1 MVRHV
6 VVLGVIGVMGA
17 ACGDSTGTD
26 DQVQNQNFVAEE
38 ALQFD
43 LDATGRTTFRVEGI
57 NGNIDVVGAAGT
69 EIFTVRGERQVWSE
83 SVVDAQD
90 YLDRLE
96 VVITETVD
104 EILIR
109 TVQPQNTGGRN
120 LVVNYVLTVPERL
133 ATRLVNVN
141 GNVTV
146 RQVLGSV
153 TIDDVNGN
161 VTLDDL
167 SGSVDVV
174 LVNGNIACQA
184 VIVATGTIDLE
195 TVNGNVTL
203 DIPQNTSAEFAAH
216 LVNGTITTSN
226 LVFQNVTGGP
236 TSLIGTLGNGQG
248 MIDLRT
254 VNGNILARGV

>member
-1 MVRHV
+1 MVRQLA
-6 VVLGVIGVMGA
+6 VLGLIGAVGA
-17 ACGDSTGTD
+17 ACGDATGTD
-26 DQVQNQNFVAEE
+26 DQVRNQNSLAEE
-38 ALQFD
+38 ALLID
-43 LDATGRTTFRVEGI
+43 LDATGQTSFRVEGI
-57 NGNIDVVGAAGT
+57 NGNVDVVVVAGT
-69 EIFTVRGERQVWSE
+69 EAFTIRGERQVWSE
-83 SVVDAQD
+83 SIQDAQD
-90 YLDRLE
+90 YLDRLA
-96 VVITETVD
+96 VVVTETVD

-109 TVQPQNTGGRN
+109 TVQPQNTGGRS

-133 ATRLVNVN
+133 AARMVNVN
-141 GNVTV
+141 GNVTA
-146 RQVLGSV
+146 RQVFGAV

-161 VTLDDL
+161 ITLDEL

-174 LVNGNIACQA
+174 LVNGNITCRA
-184 VIVATGTIDLE
+184 VIVAAGTIDLE

-236 TSLIGTLGNGQG
+236 ISLIGTLGTGQG

-254 VNGNILARGV
+254 VNGNIVARGF